1 MATFAYSGRTRGGQS
16 VNGEREADSMESAVA
31 ALRKDQVFVTR
42 INPVKDGGGAK
53 ATARAASGG
62 KPHKV
67 KKASPKSLAVF
78 TRQFSVM
85 IDAGLPLVQ
94 CLEILGTQE
103 EDKNFGRVIL
113 ETRAE
118 VENGLSL
125 ADAMRKNPKVFDS
138 LFTNMIAAG
147 EAGGILDT
155 ILKRL
160 ATYIEKAV
168 KLKNQVQSAMI
179 YPVAIVVIAAV
190 VVGVILW
197 KVIPTFATLFAG
209 LGAELPLPTRIVIA
223 LSNGLVRFMP
233 FVLVGI
239 GATIFGF
246 RAYYKTEGGRMVVDG
261 IMLKLP
267 VLGPMMRKI
276 AVARFCRT
284 LATLLASGVSILE
297 ALDITARTAGNAVVE
312 RALNLTRKS
321 IEGGETI
328 AVPLRETGVFPSMV
342 VQMISVGEATGALD
356 TMLGKIA
363 DFYEEEVDVAV
374 AGLLTLLEPIMI
386 AVLGGVVGGIVIAM
400 YMPIFSLISEL
411 TGG

>member
-1 MATFAYSGRTRGGQS
+1 MATFAYSGRTRAGQT
-16 VNGEREADSMESAVA
+16 VTGERMAESVDAAVA
-31 ALRKDQVFVTR
+31 ALRREQILITQIK
-42 INPVKDGGGAK
+42 PVKDKAK
-53 ATARAASGG
+53 ADG
-62 KPHKV
+62 KV
-67 KKASPKSLAVF
+67 KSKSVSAKNLAVF

-103 EDKNFGRVIL
+103 EDKNFSAVIL
-113 ETRAE
+113 ATRGD
-118 VENGLSL
+118 VEAGASL
-125 ADAMRKNPKVFDS
+125 ADAMKKHPKTFDP

-168 KLKNQVQSAMI
+168 KLKGQVKSAMI
-179 YPVAIVVIAAV
+179 YPVAVIVIAGL

-197 KVIPTFATLFAG
+197 KVIPTFANLFAG
-209 LGAELPLPTRIVIA
+209 LGAELPLPTRVVIA
-223 LSNGLVRFMP
+223 LSNGLVRYMP
-233 FVLVGI
+233 FLV
-239 GATIFGF
+239 AAVVAMAFAF
-246 RAYYKTEGGRMVVDG
+246 KSYYGTPNGRMVVDG
-261 IMLKLP
+261 IVLKLP
-267 VLGPMMRKI
+267 VLGNLMRKI

-284 LATLLASGVSILE
+284 LSTLLASGVPILE

-312 RALNLTRKS
+312 RAINTTRVS
-321 IEGGETI
+321 IERGETI
-328 AVPLRETGVFPSMV
+328 AQPLKQTEVFPPMV
-342 VQMISVGEATGALD
+342 VQMIGVGEATGALD

-386 AVLGGVVGGIVIAM
+386 AFLGGVVGGIVIAM
-400 YMPIFSLISEL
+400 YLPIFDLISKL
-411 TGG
+411 TG